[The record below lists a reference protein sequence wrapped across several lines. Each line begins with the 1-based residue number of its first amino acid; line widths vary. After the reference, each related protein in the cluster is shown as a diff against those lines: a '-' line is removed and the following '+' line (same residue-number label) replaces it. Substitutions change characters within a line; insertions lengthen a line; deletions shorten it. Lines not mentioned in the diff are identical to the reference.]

1 MTGGGADGEKP
12 MTEAEREKLFL
23 ALA

>member
-12 MTEAEREKLFL
+12 MTEAELEKLFL